1 MSLDPISH
9 EYLDISFAI
18 ERHFPGFIDAYF
30 GPPEIKAAADAAGVV
45 PPAVLADRSET
56 LAHQVAAS
64 DYPASRKRFLMAQLR
79 AMTTIGRTLSGER
92 ISYLD
97 EVRACFDI
105 EPEFT
110 PESKFDDGIKE
121 LNALL
126 PGAGDVRE
134 RMIAWRA
141 RYAIKPDVARR
152 MVDAILPEV
161 RRRTEAFATMPPGNG
176 VEIVFVTDKPWNGY
190 NWYLGGYQSRI
201 DVNQDQTIHAH
212 ELTSLIAHETYPGHH
227 AEHAL
232 KEQVLYRQRGYGE
245 HTIQLI
251 NTPECVISEGI
262 ATLAESIIF
271 PGDEG
276 PRWQAEAVFPLAGIV
291 GEPEREAAIHKAVS
305 AQRAVQANAAIML
318 HERQASE
325 DQVVAYMSKYRLR
338 TEAESRHSLSFLA
351 DPLWRP
357 YVFTYSVGRQL
368 LGKRL
373 EPMSQADRQVEF
385 AGLLVEQAT
394 PSDFT

>member
-1 MSLDPISH
+1 MSLDPISR

-30 GPPEIKAAADAAGVV
+30 GPPEIKTAAEARGLM
-45 PPAVLADRSET
+45 PPVTLADRSQA
-56 LAHQVAAS
+56 LARAVAAS
-64 DYPASRKRFLMAQLR
+64 DYPASRQTFLAAQLR
-79 AMTTIGRTLSGER
+79 AMTTICRTLSGER
-92 ISYLD
+92 IAYLD
-97 EVRACFDI
+97 EVAACFDI

-110 PESKFDDGIKE
+110 PESRFDDAIKE
-121 LNALL
+121 LNAIL
-126 PGAGDVRE
+126 PGSGDVRE

-141 RYAIKPDVARR
+141 RYAVKPDVAR
-152 MVDAILPEV
+152 MLVDAIVPEV
-161 RRRTEAFATMPPGNG
+161 RRRTEAFVTMPAGEG
-176 VEIVFVTDKPWNGY
+176 VEIAFVTNKPWSGY

-201 DVNQDQTIHAH
+201 DVNQDQTIHAN
-212 ELTSLIAHETYPGHH
+212 ELTGLIAHETYPGHH

-232 KEQVLYRQRGYGE
+232 KELSLYRNRGYGE

-262 ATLAESIIF
+262 ATMAESIIF
-271 PGDEG
+271 PDGEG

-291 GEPEREAAIHKAVS
+291 GEPARESAIVRALA

-325 DQVVAYMSKYRLR
+325 SQVVAYLSQYRLR
-338 TEAESRHSLSFLA
+338 TEGESRHSLSFIA

-368 LGKRL
+368 LTDRFAPL
-373 EPMSQADRQVEF
+373 DQAERQRAF
-385 AGLLVEQAT
+385 AGLLVEQTT
-394 PSDFT
+394 PAAFT